1 MKLTEALVQR
11 SDITARLGQ
20 LKQRALRN
28 ARHQEGEET
37 AENPVELLTEY
48 DRLAGELDTR
58 IQQVNWTVELAE

>member
-1 MKLTEALVQR
+1 MKLAEALVQR

-37 AENPVELLTEY
+37 AKNPVELLTEY